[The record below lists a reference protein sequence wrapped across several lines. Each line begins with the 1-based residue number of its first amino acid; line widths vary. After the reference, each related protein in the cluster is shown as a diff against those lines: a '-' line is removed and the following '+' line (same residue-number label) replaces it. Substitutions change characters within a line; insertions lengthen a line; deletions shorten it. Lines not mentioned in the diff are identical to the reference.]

1 MTTTTTNPPSPTS
14 LRCVVANTESNT
26 FFLYF
31 VTFRSPRAY
40 IMKLPEMFQQQLFLY
55 GHASVIEPVECL
67 TRENQSIVVV
77 RFIVCPEAD
86 GAVDLFLLRTILQQA
101 AEWFNMCWAYSGANL
116 LPATAT
122 PNVQFMA
129 CSRTSLLHCCHDPT
143 TTSEQNSPLWECH
156 VDSQFLVFS
165 WAAPAATTP
174 LASKPEELP
183 PPPPLC
189 LLLFQSLCTKK
200 AYDVRQR
207 FREVR
212 RRYVDTIKFAP
223 AVPPPVAVAAAEAAT
238 PAPMDTE
245 AAATTGA
252 AVEDLWSFLKTG
264 NIMDYFGLRD
274 TNGEGDDDV
283 LAGVPD
289 IPPPPDARDPRFG
302 SNSSSCSSSES
313 GPSSF
318 DANAFF
324 MSACAFSTTI

>member
-1 MTTTTTNPPSPTS
+1 MTTTATTTTNPPSPTS
-14 LRCVVANTESNT
+14 LRCIVANTESNT

-77 RFIVCPEAD
+77 RFILCPEAN

-101 AEWFNMCWAYSGANL
+101 AEWFNMCCAYTGANL

-122 PNVQFMA
+122 PNVRFMA
-129 CSRTSLLHCCHDPT
+129 CSRTSLLHCYD
-143 TTSEQNSPLWECH
+143 TTSELNSPLWECQ
-156 VDSQFLVFS
+156 VDNELIVFS
-165 WAAPAATTP
+165 WAAPAATSP
-174 LASKPEELP
+174 LASKTEELP
-183 PPPPLC
+183 PLPPLC

-223 AVPPPVAVAAAEAAT
+223 AVPPPVAGTEAAAAAE
-238 PAPMDTE
+238 PMDTE
-245 AAATTGA
+245 VATTTGA

-264 NIMDYFGLRD
+264 NIIDFFASLRD

-289 IPPPPDARDPRFG
+289 IPPPPDALG
-302 SNSSSCSSSES
+302 SSSSTSSNES

-318 DANAFF
+318 DGNAFF
-324 MSACAFSTTI
+324 MRACAFRTTI